1 MFKKTLKIAVIF
13 ILVILLLFSFSNV
26 VFGAGSAGGFDFSG
40 KIQGYL
46 ESPSVAGTATSSVG
60 NVAGTIVGAVQVIGT
75 GIALIMLTVLGMKY
89 MLSAPGDR
97 AEIKKHAVVYVIGA
111 VVLFGASGLLG
122 IIYNFAQNDI
132 SQ

>member
-1 MFKKTLKIAVIF
+1 MVKKTFKILIVIMF
-13 ILVILLLFSFSNV
+13 VMILLFSFSSV
-26 VFGAGSAGGFDFSG
+26 VNASGFDFSG

-46 ESPSVAGTATSSVG
+46 ENPSVAGTAASSVG
-60 NVAGTIVGAVQVIGT
+60 NVAGTVVGVIQVIGT
-75 GIALIMLTVLGMKY
+75 GIAIIMLTVLAMKY
-89 MLSAPGDR
+89 MISAPGDR

-111 VVLFGASGLLG
+111 VVLSGASGLLG